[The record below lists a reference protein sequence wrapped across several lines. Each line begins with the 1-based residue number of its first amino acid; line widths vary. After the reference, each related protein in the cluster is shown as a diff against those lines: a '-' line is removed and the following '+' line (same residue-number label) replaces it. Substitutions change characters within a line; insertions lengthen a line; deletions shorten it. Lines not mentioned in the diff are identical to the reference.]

1 LRADCVARAVE
12 RRPFARGER
21 TCAFE
26 HRVEDVGFD
35 AELGDLRDMLQH
47 ETLFGDGGGEAHFVL
62 SLAAL
67 LPAL

>member
-1 LRADCVARAVE
+1 MRADGVARAVE

-21 TCAFE
+21 TGPFE
-26 HRVEDVGFD
+26 HRVENVGFD
-35 AELGDLRDMLQH
+35 AQVRDLRDMLQH